1 MERQSA
7 SDTSSSNKNSRDEEE
22 LPAYEET
29 KRLCRS
35 SVLPDA
41 ETHTNPIDRTVA
53 HLLFKPSEL
62 FTRPVK
68 EELPQSP
75 VAYDPEWRRMNV
87 QNHSNIS
94 RCAFGVPCL
103 VVNYFNEFGFSISI
117 VLFPDN

>member
-1 MERQSA
+1 MFIALIALVANLSLSCTCTYTYPNITHA
-7 SDTSSSNKNSRDEEE
+7 NSVSI
-22 LPAYEET
+22 LS
-29 KRLCRS
+29 RS

-75 VAYDPEWRRMNV
+75 VAYDPGN
-87 QNHSNIS
+87 
-94 RCAFGVPCL
+94 
-103 VVNYFNEFGFSISI
+103 
-117 VLFPDN
+117 VLF